1 MLSFNFQDKL
11 MYSITLYKNRQ
22 MSILKSFLDSNGN
35 QKELVQVVQ
44 ISDSFKWLS
53 SLTYTGYWVVYK
65 QG

>member
-1 MLSFNFQDKL
+1 MLLFNFQDKL